1 MIFDG
6 VLLILVIPVILQAA
20 DVLATLAHPLTPS
33 SNSNYLG
40 DILIC

>member
-6 VLLILVIPVILQAA
+6 VLLILVIPVIFHAA
-20 DVLATLAHPLTPS
+20 YALATLAYPLPPL

-40 DILIC
+40 YILIC